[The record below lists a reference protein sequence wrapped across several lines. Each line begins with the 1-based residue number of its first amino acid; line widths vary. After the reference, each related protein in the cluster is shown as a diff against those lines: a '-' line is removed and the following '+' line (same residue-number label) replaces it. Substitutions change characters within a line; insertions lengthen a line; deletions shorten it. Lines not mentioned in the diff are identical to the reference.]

1 MPDGKK
7 LIPDRLLL
15 SGNEA
20 TIIDYKTGA
29 ELPKHKLQLDAYA
42 QALQEM
48 GYDVVK
54 KVLLY
59 TDKMNEVTWL

>member
-1 MPDGKK
+1 
-7 LIPDRLLL
+7 
-15 SGNEA
+15 
-20 TIIDYKTGA
+20 
-29 ELPKHKLQLDAYA
+29 LQLDAYA